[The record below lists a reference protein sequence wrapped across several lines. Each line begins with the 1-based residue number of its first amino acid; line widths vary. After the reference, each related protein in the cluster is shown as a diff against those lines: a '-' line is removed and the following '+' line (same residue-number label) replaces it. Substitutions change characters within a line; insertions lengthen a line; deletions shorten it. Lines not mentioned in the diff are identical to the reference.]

1 VTDRDA
7 DAGGRAA
14 TSTDA
19 TVSAASAT
27 AADRPTVILDTNALM
42 MPVELDIRVF
52 DELDRLVG
60 DADLVVPRAVVA
72 ELEKL
77 GEAGNGEEA
86 TAASVGRDL
95 AARCRVADTEASY
108 ADDAVV
114 ELAAGD
120 GDAAD
125 YAVTNDR
132 PLRDRLL
139 ERGVR
144 VIGLRGR
151 TTLEITEP

>member
-1 VTDRDA
+1 MPRPPVTDRDA
-7 DAGGRAA
+7 DA
-14 TSTDA
+14 DA
-19 TVSAASAT
+19 SEA
-27 AADRPTVILDTNALM
+27 RPTVILDTNALM
-42 MPVELDIRVF
+42 MPVELDVRVF

-60 DADLVVPRAVVA
+60 DADLVVPRPVIA

-77 GEAGNGEEA
+77 RDAGNGEAA
-86 TAASVGRDL
+86 TAAAVGRDL
-95 AARCRVADTEASY
+95 ADRCREVGSAASY

-114 ELAAGD
+114 ELAD
-120 GDAAD
+120 GVDG

>member
-1 VTDRDA
+1 M
-7 DAGGRAA
+7 
-14 TSTDA
+14 
-19 TVSAASAT
+19 
-27 AADRPTVILDTNALM
+27 ILDTNALM
-42 MPVELDIRVF
+42 MPVELDIRLF

-60 DADLVVPRAVVA
+60 DADLVVPAAVVA

-77 GEAGNGEEA
+77 RDAGNGEEA
-86 TAASVGRDL
+86 TAAAVGRDL
-95 AARCRVADTEASY
+95 ASRCRVVGTEASY

-120 GDAAD
+120 RSDDAD
-125 YAVTNDR
+125 GVDGYAVTNDR